1 MRRKIMQFA
10 VALSAIL
17 ICLLTTG
24 GSTEAS
30 PIVRIGLAFGD
41 NARIYANLENSV
53 GTGYAFG
60 YFSDDLDF
68 ISLGETTKTKITMLK
83 TQNIYLQN
91 GTYTDTEPTG
101 DYSVIGCYH
110 LQLPECFDSFQ
121 EAQAAAEEVSGGFPA
136 WIDGTYYVRTG
147 AYATKAEATSAKEDC
162 GIDGVTVVGTSCYG
176 ISVVSTKTTTILF
189 QFDGGEELPLG
200 VKPGLDDSE
209 ESVTW
214 FAGFRYYGAFRY
226 ERIGGGNITVV
237 NILPLEDYVKGVIPY
252 EMSPSWPIEALKAQ
266 AVSARTY
273 TMITLD
279 KHSKYHFD
287 LCNTTDCQ
295 VYYGLNS
302 ASSVTDQAVEET
314 AGILARYAGE
324 SAHTY
329 DFSSDGGATED
340 VCNVWNSSA
349 NCPYL
354 KGVVDPYEETVEDKI
369 PNYRYNVTFT
379 KDELAEKLHAKGYL
393 CAAIVDFRITEFS
406 ETGNAVTI
414 TFVDANGK
422 EWSFSKEKVRTL
434 LGLRSIRYTVSGGGK
449 YYLDGT
455 DDTLSSVIGAY
466 AIDGTGTVSQI
477 TGAAGPYVITGS
489 GTEALATQGNTFT
502 ITGAGYGHNV
512 GMSQWGA
519 YAMAK
524 LGYTYEDI
532 LKFYFSGIDLY

>member
-10 VALSAIL
+10 VVLSMMAL
-17 ICLLTTG
+17 CLLTTG
-24 GSTEAS
+24 GSTETGQ
-30 PIVRIGLAFGD
+30 IVRIGLAFGD
-41 NARIYANLENSV
+41 NARVYANLENSA

-68 ISLGETTKTKITMLK
+68 ISLGETSMTKITMLK

-91 GTYTDTEPTG
+91 GSYTDTQPSG
-101 DYSVIGCYH
+101 DSSVIGCYH
-110 LQLPECFDSFQ
+110 LQLPDCFDSFE
-121 EAQAAAEEVSGGFPA
+121 EAQNAADEVSGGFPA
-136 WIDGTYYVRTG
+136 WIDGTYYVRLG
-147 AYATKAEATSAKEDC
+147 AYATKAEAAAAGNTS
-162 GIDGVTVVGTSCYG
+162 GIDGIAVVGTSSYG

-189 QFDGGEELPLG
+189 QFDGGENTPLG
-200 VKPGLDDSE
+200 VKPGLEDDVKA
-209 ESVTW
+209 VTW
-214 FAGFRYYGAFRY
+214 FANFRYYGAFRY

-252 EMSPSWPIEALKAQ
+252 EMSPTWPLEALKAQ

-273 TMITLD
+273 TMITLG
-279 KHSKYHFD
+279 KHSKNHFD

-302 ASSVTDQAVEET
+302 ACSLTDQAVDET
-314 AGILARYAGE
+314 SGILARYDGE
-324 SAHTY
+324 LAQTY
-329 DFSSDGGATED
+329 YFSSDGGATED
-340 VCNVWNSSA
+340 VKNVWNSTTDF
-349 NCPYL
+349 PYL

-369 PNYRYNVTFT
+369 PSYRFSVTLT

-393 CAAIVDFRITEFS
+393 CAAIVDFRVSEFS
-406 ETGNAVTI
+406 ETGNAITI

-434 LGLRSIRYTVSGGGK
+434 LSLRSIRYTVSGGGK
-449 YYLDGT
+449 YYLNGT
-455 DDTLSSVIGAY
+455 DDTLSTVIGAY
-466 AIDGTGTVSQI
+466 AIDGTGKVSQI
-477 TGAAGPYVITGS
+477 SGAAGSYVITGS
-489 GTEALATQGNTFT
+489 GTQALTTQGNTFT